1 VWLEVLIREA
11 DPYEKVTLYGGKMTQ
26 FLKTKESKNEPAKG
40 GQGNGKN
47 NKIDRDRIRRLKKS
61 FLPSWM
67 RETGNPKPKLSS
79 D

>member
-1 VWLEVLIREA
+1 
-11 DPYEKVTLYGGKMTQ
+11 MTQ
-26 FLKTKESKNEPAKG
+26 FLKTKESKNESAKG

-67 RETGNPKPKLSS
+67 RETQNPKTKLS
-79 D
+79 